1 MVRTLEFRGMKCR
14 QVGGSGLWASE
25 VGLGLWKWG
34 DPSYDG
40 SRVGDHEG
48 FKILDRALEL
58 GIFFWDTANSY
69 NWGSG
74 NSERLLGRYFKSRGK
89 RVRDR
94 VVLCTKITNPV
105 REEHEEKADF
115 TPNQRGASRG
125 YIMKA
130 VDDCLRRLQTDYIDL
145 LYLHSPT
152 LDEEG
157 NYETPLEETWG
168 ALDDLISQGK
178 VHYLGVSNHTAKQ
191 IEEAMGAL
199 RKVAKNASRRIIV
212 VQNPYNLIER
222 NEVSKEEGGDEQ
234 AFLRFCRERRISIVP
249 YFPLAS
255 GLLTGRYRR
264 DNIGRV
270 GGKLIEDGLQERY
283 LTDYNLRVVEL
294 LDDFAKRKGITMAQL
309 AIAWLLAHEEVC
321 SVIAGVTKMYQLKDN
336 AKATKVELTE
346 EDMAAID
353 EILEKA
359 KTSE

>member
-1 MVRTLEFRGMKCR
+1 
-14 QVGGSGLWASE
+14 
-25 VGLGLWKWG
+25 
-34 DPSYDG
+34 
-40 SRVGDHEG
+40 
-48 FKILDRALEL
+48 
-58 GIFFWDTANSY
+58 
-69 NWGSG
+69 
-74 NSERLLGRYFKSRGK
+74 
-89 RVRDR
+89 
-94 VVLCTKITNPV
+94 
-105 REEHEEKADF
+105 
-115 TPNQRGASRG
+115 
-125 YIMKA
+125 
-130 VDDCLRRLQTDYIDL
+130 
-145 LYLHSPT
+145 
-152 LDEEG
+152 
-157 NYETPLEETWG
+157 EETWG

-199 RKVAKNASRRIIV
+199 RKVAKGASRRIIV

-270 GGKLIEDGLQERY
+270 GGKLIDDGLQERY

-321 SVIAGVTKMYQLKDN
+321 SVIAGVTKMYQLEDN
-336 AKATKVELTE
+336 AKATKVEFTE